1 MHMFIKDITS
11 KFWGRISRKSMS
23 IIILDIFNLKS
34 DYTTITHKLQFE
46 IWIKNFVTHWRGL
59 YQAIYDRILIYRL

>member
-1 MHMFIKDITS
+1 
-11 KFWGRISRKSMS
+11 MS

>member
-1 MHMFIKDITS
+1 MHSFIKEITS
-11 KFWGRISRKSMS
+11 NFWGSISRKKMS

-34 DYTTITHKLQFE
+34 GYTTITYKPQFE

-59 YQAIYDRILIYRL
+59 YQAIYARILI